1 MKKKYESFN
10 NARKS
15 QVWTEILKQNRQKLK
30 DYNPFKLQ
38 SRKMYVCECMS
49 LKVSKTCYSK
59 FLRTSP
65 ILKSLITDE
74 PFFCFKA
81 F

>member
-15 QVWTEILKQNRQKLK
+15 QVWTEIRILKQNRQKLK
-30 DYNPFKLQ
+30 KYNPPKLK
-38 SRKMYVCECMS
+38 SSKLYVFECMS

-59 FLRTSP
+59 SLRTSFP
-65 ILKSLITDE
+65 HKNKIALNEK
-74 PFFCFKA
+74 
-81 F
+81 